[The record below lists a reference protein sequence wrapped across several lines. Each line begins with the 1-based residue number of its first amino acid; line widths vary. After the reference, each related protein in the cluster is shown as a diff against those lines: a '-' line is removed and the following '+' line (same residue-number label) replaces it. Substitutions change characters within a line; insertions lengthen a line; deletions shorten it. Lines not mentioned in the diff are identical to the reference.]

1 MNKESRKKKLLYSE
15 QTKMKLVTDI
25 DAAQAKR
32 IFDVIYEDTD
42 IF

>member
-1 MNKESRKKKLLYSE
+1 
-15 QTKMKLVTDI
+15 MKLVTDI

-42 IF
+42 IFQGFS